1 LTIEQHDVMNFL
13 TPPEKPRKKRT
24 RRPKHM
30 LVGRAFRF
38 ALGPTE
44 AQAQCLHAMLDA
56 LHGLRDTL
64 TIELSDERRQN
75 RARKAAGE
83 HVSYM
88 DRAALYRRTSALA
101 EKDKALAAV
110 HSHLRQN
117 VAVRIL
123 EGTKRWLDALRE
135 DRPGVRPPRPIDRKR
150 YRSFTFPEYGNGCRI
165 NNGKLLI
172 SGVGWVKLH
181 DHRRIVG
188 TKKTVTVKFAQGRW
202 WASVIALVQVP
213 DRWAPV
219 PEGLPEAGGDPGLA
233 NLLTDSHGRVFD
245 PPKALQE
252 AQRDLKREQRVL
264 SRKFEARKRTHA
276 QLVAEANAKGERPPA
291 LRDLPYSSRLRAQFR
306 VVGKR
311 HAKVENTRNHH
322 HKKIAAICAD
332 TLRRLACEDHSLQ
345 FMIRNRRLARAASD
359 RAIGA
364 FKGALASKLGPERF
378 VLTPNQR
385 PGIGGNS
392 QTCLCGHSVPKSLT
406 ERVHRCEACGLEA
419 DRDHEAAN
427 IVQFIAFGTVSD
439 TLEKHLPAGGQPVVR
454 RGGSEGEA
462 GASRSPGG
470 RRHQP
475 QPAVERPRRSAPL
488 SRRPRQRGCGSY
500 RARQDQSESR
510 PRSTRDARCRL
521 SRKAGAP
528 HGSPLARARRSLYP
542 ADLQREKPAPFRE
555 REDVTHC
562 LIVDDSRSIRKVS
575 RQMLESLGF
584 RVSEAENG
592 EATLRVCRPD
602 MPDVVLLDWN
612 MPVMD
617 GYSFLKQLR
626 AFPEGLA
633 PKVVFCTTENDMS
646 FIARALEAGAD
657 EYIMKP
663 FDKDILVA
671 KLLEV
676 GVLQALSGGVQ

>member
-1 LTIEQHDVMNFL
+1 MEFP
-13 TPPEKPRKKRT
+13 TPPETPRKKRT
-24 RRPKHM
+24 RRPKHR
-30 LVGRAFRF
+30 LVARAFRF
-38 ALGPTE
+38 AMGPTE
-44 AQAQCLHAMLDA
+44 AQAQGLHAMLDA

-83 HVSYM
+83 RVVYM
-88 DRAALYRRTSALA
+88 DRAALYKRTSALA

-117 VAVRIL
+117 VAVRVL
-123 EGTKRWLDALRE
+123 EGTKRWLEALRE
-135 DRPGVRPPRPIDRKR
+135 GRPGVRPPHPIERKR

-165 NNGKLLI
+165 NHGKLLI
-172 SGVGWVKLH
+172 SGVGWIKLH
-181 DHRRIVG
+181 GHRRIVG

-202 WASVIALVQVP
+202 WACVIAMVQVP

-233 NLLTDSHGRVFD
+233 SLLTDSHGRVFD

-252 AQRDLKREQRVL
+252 AQQDLKREQRIL
-264 SRKFEARKRTHA
+264 SRKFEARKRAHE
-276 QLVAEANAKGERPPA
+276 QLVQAAAATGTKAPA
-291 LRDLPYSSRLRAQFR
+291 LRDLPYSSRLRAQIR

-332 TLRRLACEDHSLQ
+332 TLQRLACEDHSLQ

-364 FKGALASKLGPERF
+364 LKQTLASKLGPERF

-392 QTCLCGHSVPKSLT
+392 QTCLCGHSVPKSLK

-419 DRDHEAAN
+419 DRDHVAAN
-427 IVQFIAFGTVSD
+427 IVQLIAFGTVSD

-454 RGGSEGEA
+454 RGGREGEA

-475 QPAVERPRRSAPL
+475 RPAAETPVKRPPQSSSPAARVRKLPREARPAGIAPPVHTGRALPLEPQGRGSA
-488 SRRPRQRGCGSY
+488 
-500 RARQDQSESR
+500 
-510 PRSTRDARCRL
+510 
-521 SRKAGAP
+521 RKP
-528 HGSPLARARRSLYP
+528 ARA
-542 ADLQREKPAPFRE
+542 
-555 REDVTHC
+555 
-562 LIVDDSRSIRKVS
+562 
-575 RQMLESLGF
+575 G
-584 RVSEAENG
+584 
-592 EATLRVCRPD
+592 
-602 MPDVVLLDWN
+602 
-612 MPVMD
+612 
-617 GYSFLKQLR
+617 
-626 AFPEGLA
+626 
-633 PKVVFCTTENDMS
+633 TTV
-646 FIARALEAGAD
+646 AG
-657 EYIMKP
+657 P
-663 FDKDILVA
+663 R
-671 KLLEV
+671 
-676 GVLQALSGGVQ
+676 